1 MTRHVL
7 PPRDDEIE
15 GYLTGVEHR
24 LNAAG
29 DSAPPE
35 LRAWLGEAKVALR
48 LREFAVAEARLRA
61 IDAALDRAKPEEAL
75 REWPRGLRSFQGPG
89 SDGPPPEP
97 DEEPVANRLLLVQ
110 RLIAVRRSQG
120 WATAGFEARLREA
133 DRLYRA
139 GDRVRAKA
147 MCDEVHAALD
157 RPRPPSE

>member
-48 LREFAVAEARLRA
+48 QREFAVAEARLRA

-89 SDGPPPEP
+89 SDGAPPEP

-110 RLIAVRRSQG
+110 HGLFTFTGS
-120 WATAGFEARLREA
+120 
-133 DRLYRA
+133 
-139 GDRVRAKA
+139 
-147 MCDEVHAALD
+147 
-157 RPRPPSE
+157 